1 MGCGRG
7 VDVNANNARQKSIF
21 LEIESKNK
29 IQVQYDDNM
38 YDNMTIVPVQTDR
51 VSLFIITSM

>member
-1 MGCGRG
+1 MGCERG

-51 VSLFIITSM
+51 VSLFIIMSM

>member
-38 YDNMTIVPVQTDR
+38 YDNMTI
-51 VSLFIITSM
+51 